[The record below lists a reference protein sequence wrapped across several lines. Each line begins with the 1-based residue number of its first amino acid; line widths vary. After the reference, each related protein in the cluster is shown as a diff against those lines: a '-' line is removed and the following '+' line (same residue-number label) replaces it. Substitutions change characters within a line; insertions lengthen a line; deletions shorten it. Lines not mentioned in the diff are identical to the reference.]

1 MAANGAGA
9 GEQERKIAGQRHLAW
24 EIRKTQTQWKQQK
37 STDSYKKPS
46 DDVTRTSRRGK
57 REEGCGEGEGDQLPA
72 EELPIDGPLKFKRS
86 A

>member
-1 MAANGAGA
+1 MAANGVVPD
-9 GEQERKIAGQRHLAW
+9 EQERRIAGQRDLAW

-57 REEGCGEGEGDQLPA
+57 LEERCGEGDRLPA

>member
-1 MAANGAGA
+1 MAANGAVA
-9 GEQERKIAGQRHLAW
+9 EEQERRIAGQRHLAW

-46 DDVTRTSRRGK
+46 DDVTRTSRRGNWK
-57 REEGCGEGEGDQLPA
+57 EGCGEGDRLPA